1 VFAEFAKHEVLMML
15 LREDAW
21 AGLTMAVR
29 TMQLGTLAG
38 DPPPPPPLP
47 LPFLGICKSKHA
59 PLQSSRFLKLDNC
72 RLRITMIGKG

>member
-1 VFAEFAKHEVLMML
+1 MHAEFAKHETLMML

-38 DPPPPPPLP
+38 AYLQACVFEHLLP
-47 LPFLGICKSKHA
+47 GKKMIMWCLHAASVDTALPCKWEGYI
-59 PLQSSRFLKLDNC
+59 F
-72 RLRITMIGKG
+72 RLW

>member
-38 DPPPPPPLP
+38 DPPPPPTPP
-47 LPFLGICKSKHA
+47 PSFPGH
-59 PLQSSRFLKLDNC
+59 LQEQTCAVAEFQILETRQL
-72 RLRITMIGKG
+72 